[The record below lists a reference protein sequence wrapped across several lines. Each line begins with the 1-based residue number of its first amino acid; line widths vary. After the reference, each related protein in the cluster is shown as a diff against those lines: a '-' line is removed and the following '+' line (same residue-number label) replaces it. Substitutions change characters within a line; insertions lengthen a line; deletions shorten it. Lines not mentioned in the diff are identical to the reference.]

1 MDEVSDSTFT
11 TKDVSKS
18 LLGCMLGSTEGD
30 LLYLFLGGMCTR
42 VCVPVVFVMRAVL
55 FAHELL
61 VHDFFELDH
70 FDGCETGV
78 CVDAGV

>member
-1 MDEVSDSTFT
+1 
-11 TKDVSKS
+11 
-18 LLGCMLGSTEGD
+18 LL
-30 LLYLFLGGMCTR
+30 LGGMCTR

-70 FDGCETGV
+70 FDGCGIGI
-78 CVDAGV
+78 CVDVAFAGVYGFDGVETLVVVGLLCGMPKVL